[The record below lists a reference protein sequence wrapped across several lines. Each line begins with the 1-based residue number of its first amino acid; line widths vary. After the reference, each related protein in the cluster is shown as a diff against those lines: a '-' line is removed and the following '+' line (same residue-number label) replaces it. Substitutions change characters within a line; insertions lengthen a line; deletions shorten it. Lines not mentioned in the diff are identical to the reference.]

1 MEQQIRDALSLPE
14 PVISASSLV
23 NVIKQQPT
31 AETVAWLAE
40 LYESLATE
48 KPSRAEALAES
59 LVLLRDSPDI
69 PTIAKNE
76 THIKNPVLNLF
87 LYEVLSA
94 AVSGPRSD
102 LVAIAPTNESFLVGS
117 VISTTA
123 TKHGLCTSAAR
134 IGAIARGIHFP
145 GSEYQ
150 LHSKPKTW
158 ETSSLGACLQLL
170 ISGSVFCNDGQL
182 GRNRE
187 QLLPSIK
194 SLLAGETIKDANG
207 KKLLQVGTAAIL
219 RVMAPL
225 LMAGLGHDR
234 ARSEW
239 ICV

>member
-1 MEQQIRDALSLPE
+1 M
-14 PVISASSLV
+14 
-23 NVIKQQPT
+23 
-31 AETVAWLAE
+31 
-40 LYESLATE
+40 
-48 KPSRAEALAES
+48 
-59 LVLLRDSPDI
+59 
-69 PTIAKNE
+69 
-76 THIKNPVLNLF
+76 
-87 LYEVLSA
+87 
-94 AVSGPRSD
+94 
-102 LVAIAPTNESFLVGS
+102 
-117 VISTTA
+117 
-123 TKHGLCTSAAR
+123 
-134 IGAIARGIHFP
+134 
-145 GSEYQ
+145 
-150 LHSKPKTW
+150 
-158 ETSSLGACLQLL
+158 QLL